1 VSYKGLLIDPP
12 YAFEIAHVE
21 RILRPAIARVFA
33 LELSLSASFSVLAF
47 VLSHHLRFSQ
57 NQTFLRD
64 LGL

>member
-47 VLSHHLRFSQ
+47 VFGHHLRFGQ
-57 NQTFLRD
+57 DEPLLRD
-64 LGL
+64 FGL